1 MAKKPKAPRLITI
14 LKHDKARRRNIPT
27 AELQASAEWQEE
39 IRPVAPL
46 HYPRPTPLAKGTT
59 RERDGDLDPQI
70 VWNGV
75 RIRLSPEQVRQL
87 SEKGEIEIG
96 DAQLV
101 WRGKDRQDWSDLVVQ
116 APPLYIQEKVHP
128 KAIIDDLIR
137 RSKQSAEAKSDAPD
151 LFGDFNGLDPEARTE
166 FYQHDQH
173 WSNRMILGDSL
184 YVMASLATREGLKGK
199 VQCIYIDP
207 PYGIKFNS
215 NWQVSTASRDVTDGK
230 REDVS
235 REPEQVKAFRDTWKD
250 SIHSYLTYLRD
261 RLTVAKELLTESGS
275 IFIQIWDENVHRVR
289 AVMDEVTIRDLEDRD
304 GQDNYAG
311 NLDKL
316 REKHPHARLF
326 ALNPLKSGGYRKN
339 QSHPFRMWNRVF
351 PIGDGQCWKHTVVT
365 DSGETP
371 GMDRLGHADRLFPL
385 RNDVRFIRYAPEP
398 PASRIS
404 NWWDNLGGASTPLYV
419 VQTSQGLCP

>member
-1 MAKKPKAPRLITI
+1 
-14 LKHDKARRRNIPT
+14 
-27 AELQASAEWQEE
+27 
-39 IRPVAPL
+39 
-46 HYPRPTPLAKGTT
+46 
-59 RERDGDLDPQI
+59 
-70 VWNGV
+70 
-75 RIRLSPEQVRQL
+75 
-87 SEKGEIEIG
+87 
-96 DAQLV
+96 
-101 WRGKDRQDWSDLVVQ
+101 
-116 APPLYIQEKVHP
+116 
-128 KAIIDDLIR
+128 
-137 RSKQSAEAKSDAPD
+137 
-151 LFGDFNGLDPEARTE
+151 
-166 FYQHDQH
+166 
-173 WSNRMILGDSL
+173 MILGDSL

-419 VQTSQGLCP
+419 VQTNSELVKRCILMTTDPGDLVLDPTCGSGTTAYVAEQWGRRWITVDTSRVALALARARIMGARYPYYFLADTPEGRRKDADITGKRRPRTD